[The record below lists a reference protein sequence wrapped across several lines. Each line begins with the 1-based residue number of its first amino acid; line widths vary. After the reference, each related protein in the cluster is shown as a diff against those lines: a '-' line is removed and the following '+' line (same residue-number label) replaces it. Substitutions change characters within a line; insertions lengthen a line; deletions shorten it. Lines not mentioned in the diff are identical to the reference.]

1 MDFKD
6 EKILMG
12 LKIRNIRKQK
22 GFTQEKLSEILNID
36 ISGLSK
42 IENGKCFPSVETI
55 YKIIKKLEISPNE
68 LFNKNPSP
76 LNTKED
82 LIIEKIK
89 KLPSKDKEK
98 VLKIV
103 EIIRGN

>member
-12 LKIRNIRKQK
+12 LKIRNIRKEK

-68 LFNKNPSP
+68 LFNKSPSHSDI
-76 LNTKED
+76 KEN
-82 LIIEKIK
+82 LTIEKIK
-89 KLPSKDKEK
+89 KLSSKDKEK
-98 VLKIV
+98 VLKIL